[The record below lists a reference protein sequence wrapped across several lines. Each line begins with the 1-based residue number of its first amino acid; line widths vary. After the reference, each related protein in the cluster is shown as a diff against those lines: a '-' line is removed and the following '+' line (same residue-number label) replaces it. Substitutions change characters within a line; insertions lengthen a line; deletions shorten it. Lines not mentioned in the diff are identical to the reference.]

1 MKNILVTGSNGFVAS
16 RFIEFYKD
24 KYQIFSLNKHELDIT
39 NEKQV
44 YELFKENT
52 FDIVF
57 HPAAISDTQYC
68 ENNPT
73 SAHLINTQG
82 TINIAKG
89 CELNGSKLIFTSSDQ
104 VYNGNVEEGP
114 YSEDTLINPVSVYGN
129 SKLNAE
135 KEIKNILDTYYNL
148 RLTWL
153 FSLPE
158 RNKKVNTNIITSI
171 INTTLKNTPI
181 NLSNNEFRGM
191 TYVYELIENIEPLLN
206 CPYGDYNFG
215 SENNLSTYDI
225 GVKVLKSLNLSNRIE
240 DIIIK
245 DTEKFKYNPRDLRIC
260 TNKLKENSI
269 IFDNTD
275 IAIERCINE
284 FIK

>member
-1 MKNILVTGSNGFVAS
+1 MKTILVTGKNGFVAS
-16 RFIEFYKD
+16 RFIDFYND
-24 KYQIFSLNKHELDIT
+24 KYKIISLNKSELDIT

-44 YELFKENT
+44 YELFKENK

-57 HPAAISDTQYC
+57 HGAAISDTTYC
-68 ENNPT
+68 EKNPT
-73 SAHLINTQG
+73 ISNLINTKG

-89 CELNGSKLIFTSSDQ
+89 CELKGSKLIFASSDQ
-104 VYNGNVEEGP
+104 IYTGNIESGP
-114 YSEDTLINPVSVYGN
+114 YCEDTSVNPINIYGN

-135 KEIKNILDTYYNL
+135 NEIKKILDTYYNL

-153 FSLPE
+153 FSFPE
-158 RNKKVNTNIITSI
+158 RNKKVNTNIITNI
-171 INTTLKNTPI
+171 LTATLKNTPI

-206 CPYGDYNFG
+206 LPYGDYNFG

-225 GVKVLKSLNLSNRIE
+225 GIKVLKTLNLPNRID

-245 DTEKFKYNPRDLRIC
+245 DTNRFKDNPRDLRIC
-260 TNKLKENSI
+260 TDKLKNNSILFSSTENS
-269 IFDNTD
+269 
-275 IAIERCINE
+275 IERCIGE
-284 FIK
+284 FIR